1 MIMVKIMVIL
11 FLTMIE
17 TITAMLMTAGTMTMM
32 ITVVKMVFK
41 LKRRELLIK
50 LFLDVKM
57 LKEAG
62 NSFQQ
67 LYFDG

>member
-1 MIMVKIMVIL
+1 MVKIMVIL